1 MDSPVASTDQGL
13 GGRTISFEELYNLS
27 YLVFGEHWFHS
38 SITCWTYSTW
48 SAKGGRLLMLQT
60 KTSWN
65 IPIFFFQGN
74 LTRDQFVISDN
85 CFHKKLPSFTSSCTK
100 HNWHSFGFPSQTEMT
115 KVRMMKLVGN
125 RPHSCLARSCDAVLR
140 TNSLGQNV
148 RSQCWGGNVGWIAPM
163 TKSTPRMSAAL
174 MHLCA
179 VRNKTFNQFENT
191 NYAHQW
197 TPCMEG
203 SIFFAPTTQITNL
216 YFCPIRCAMM
226 RNQF

>member
-1 MDSPVASTDQGL
+1 
-13 GGRTISFEELYNLS
+13 
-27 YLVFGEHWFHS
+27 
-38 SITCWTYSTW
+38 
-48 SAKGGRLLMLQT
+48 
-60 KTSWN
+60 
-65 IPIFFFQGN
+65 
-74 LTRDQFVISDN
+74 
-85 CFHKKLPSFTSSCTK
+85 
-100 HNWHSFGFPSQTEMT
+100 
-115 KVRMMKLVGN
+115 MKLVGN

-140 TNSLGQNV
+140 TKSLGQNV

-191 NYAHQW
+191 NAHQW

-216 YFCPIRCAMM
+216 YFCPIRFCYDAKSILNQLIFSLSLQKPAQLRM
-226 RNQF
+226 RSPFILYMIKTTHIEYSSVGKLLQAWPLVACLYSKPKTMNRFSSPRCMLLIQPIQVWDKKRVE